1 MHQATPAKSTM
12 PKPRRTCT
20 ECSLRRQRCD
30 RTTPC
35 GRCIKR
41 GVAERCTIY
50 WPSTGLTTN
59 TVRSLC
65 TQNFGTKATNP
76 PTHATENNVNA
87 SHDVN
92 FGGENSLFGNTTHL
106 VITESREL
114 RQKSKSTTLGR
125 DLQLY
130 SDLTDRL
137 ASLQLLLPNLVLL
150 KRLVNYHEK
159 RLLWYHGCF
168 HGPTFNTELSKR
180 ISAQQP
186 SVHDTI
192 RLCADD
198 LQWFALLFAVL
209 AGSITCATI
218 STLMDWG
225 VEQEEA
231 ASLSRHWHRASTTCL
246 ELGRYRS
253 HHQLHAVQAIA
264 TLAMCAHT
272 LGRSDEHYVLVGTA
286 IKISQALGLHRL
298 SLGGDEIVV
307 HDSTPKVRRQVLMKE
322 IGRRLFC
329 QLCVQDWFSIPFAGV
344 HTIHRKEVSTIKP
357 SDRDFQ
363 TMELLQVDEPSY
375 VSYNN
380 YLYEIAALIL
390 ELHERVIKCNTEFTR
405 YEHIMSVDARMREI
419 AIQARPRYFDVT
431 VPLDRDWPWFIPWA
445 RRSLTVC
452 FAHKVIIIHRSFLA
466 RSFENTTF
474 SFSRRTCI
482 AAAKTILNEANQQQD
497 VNEPVIWIDQ
507 VIFRVQLVVCTY

>member
-1 MHQATPAKSTM
+1 M
-12 PKPRRTCT
+12 PKPRQTCT
-20 ECSLRRQRCD
+20 ECSLRRQKCD
-30 RTTPC
+30 RAAPR

-50 WPSTGLTTN
+50 WPSTGPTTA
-59 TVRSLC
+59 TVRSLH
-65 TQNFGTKATNP
+65 TQNFEATKTSLLEHTTGSDFNS
-76 PTHATENNVNA
+76 N
-87 SHDVN
+87 HDVN
-92 FGGENSLFGNTTHL
+92 FSGENSLFENTTHL
-106 VITESREL
+106 VITDLQEP
-114 RQKSKSTTLGR
+114 RQKSKPTLLGN
-125 DLQLY
+125 DLQLC

-137 ASLQLLLPNLVLL
+137 ASLQLLLPNLILL

-168 HGPTFNTELSKR
+168 HGPTFNAELSKR
-180 ISAQQP
+180 ISAQQLF
-186 SVHDTI
+186 VHDTI
-192 RLCADD
+192 TLCVDD

-209 AGSITCATI
+209 AGSITCANI
-218 STLMDWG
+218 PTLMDWE

-246 ELGRYRS
+246 ELGQYRS
-253 HHQLHAVQAIA
+253 HHQLHGVQAIA
-264 TLAMCAHT
+264 TLTMCAHT
-272 LGRSDEHYVLVGTA
+272 LGRSNEHYVLVGTA

-298 SLGGDEIVV
+298 SLGGDETVV
-307 HDSTPKVRRQVLMKE
+307 HDSTLKVRRQVLMRE
-322 IGRRLFC
+322 TGRRLFC

-363 TMELLQVDEPSY
+363 TMEPLQVGEPSY

-390 ELHERVIKCNTEFTR
+390 ELHERAIKCNTEFTR
-405 YEHIMSVDARMREI
+405 YEQVMSIDARMREI

-445 RRSLTVC
+445 RRSLTIC

-466 RSFENTTF
+466 RSFENATF

-482 AAAKTILNEANQQQD
+482 AAAKTILSEANQQQD

-507 VIFRVQLVVCTY
+507 VIFRVQLVVCTSY